1 MSSMIVNG
9 RYPPV
14 NGSTLN
20 DVTSEERS
28 SAIDFVNRHNFVFE
42 EFDHAKMID
51 TFLQNATVYH
61 SHGTIS
67 EHKQMK
73 EFFEKIYG
81 FFIPGISR
89 SATNH
94 IVDRDEDG
102 GVIVRYQE
110 MLIRYGWPGDDT
122 AGFTRKDVVRENGL
136 PAIWWIGTIIDRL
149 RMTSSGWKIHERYL
163 GTPFRN
169 GALDLD
175 RAPERV
181 SSV

>member
-51 TFLQNATVYH
+51 TFLPNATVYH
-61 SHGTIS
+61 SH
-67 EHKQMK
+67 
-73 EFFEKIYG
+73 
-81 FFIPGISR
+81 
-89 SATNH
+89 
-94 IVDRDEDG
+94 DG

-110 MLIRYGWPGDDT
+110 TLVRYGWPGDDT

-136 PAIWWIGTIIDRL
+136 PAIWWIGTNIDRL
-149 RMTSSGWKIHERYL
+149 RMTSNGWKIYERYL

-175 RAPERV
+175 RAPEKV
-181 SSV
+181 SAV

>member
-1 MSSMIVNG
+1 MSSLIVNG

-20 DVTSEERS
+20 DVNGEERS

-42 EFDHAKMID
+42 EFDHAKMSA
-51 TFLQNATVYH
+51 TFLPNAVVYH

-67 EHKQMK
+67 GHAEMK
-73 EFFEKIYG
+73 EFFEKVYG

-89 SATNH
+89 NATNH

-102 GVIVRYQE
+102 GLLVRYQE
-110 MLIRYGWPGDDT
+110 ILIRYGWPGDD
-122 AGFTRKDVVRENGL
+122 ASAFSQQDQIRENGL
-136 PAIWWIGTIIDRL
+136 PAVWWIGTVIDRL
-149 RMTSSGWKIHERYL
+149 RMTSNGWKIFERYL

-169 GALDLD
+169 GALDLN
-175 RAPERV
+175 RAP
-181 SSV
+181 